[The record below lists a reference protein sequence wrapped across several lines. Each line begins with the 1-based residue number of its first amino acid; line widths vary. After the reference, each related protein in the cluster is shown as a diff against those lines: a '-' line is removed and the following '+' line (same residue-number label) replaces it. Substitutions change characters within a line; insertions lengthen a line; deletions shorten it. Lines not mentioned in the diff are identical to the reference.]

1 MHGSSMSGD
10 FPRERRAAVVALG
23 ANLGDRAGT
32 LRAALAEL
40 EARGNVIFARS
51 SFYETAPVGYLEQP
65 NFINATALVGVPA
78 EISPETFL
86 AELLDVEKKFGRV
99 RSFPNA
105 PRTLDLDLIFFDGE
119 TRNTPALM
127 LPHPRWRERTFVT
140 EPLAEMLSALGE
152 RVPAGIR
159 RFIS

>member
-1 MHGSSMSGD
+1 MSGD

-51 SFYETAPVGYLEQP
+51 SFYETVPVGYLEQP

-119 TRNTPALM
+119 TRNTPALT